1 MDANQVATLSE
12 PISQQIN
19 GIVLVFSSY
28 KDGYAENVSL
38 HSFFVSKKEVEL
50 MPNAPH
56 TFFLMINSSFS
67 VVGAKYLYIADNAI
81 TGDATN
87 AQDGSNNGFTYKNRS
102 FVLRY
107 VIGV

>member
-1 MDANQVATLSE
+1 MKVIFLKDVKGQGKKDEVKE
-12 PISQQIN
+12 
-19 GIVLVFSSY
+19 V

-50 MPNAPH
+50 IPNAPH
-56 TFFLMINSSFS
+56 TFFLMNDSGFG
-67 VVGAKYLYIADNAI
+67 VVGAKYLYIADNVI
-81 TGDATN
+81 TGNATN

>member
-1 MDANQVATLSE
+1 
-12 PISQQIN
+12 
-19 GIVLVFSSY
+19 
-28 KDGYAENVSL
+28 
-38 HSFFVSKKEVEL
+38 

-56 TFFLMINSSFS
+56 TFFLMINSGFG
-67 VVGAKYLYIADNAI
+67 VVGAKYLYIADNVI